1 MKKFDKIT
9 EQNFNDYIKY
19 IIQKYNY
26 SDAIEQISNI
36 KYPNTDIPIG
46 KYASMYY
53 ETYKK
58 YTIDVDINNFDKN
71 AYKKNKDLFDKT
83 Y

>member
-1 MKKFDKIT
+1 MGKFDKIT

-26 SDAIEQISNI
+26 TDAIEQISNI
-36 KYPNTDIPIG
+36 KYPNSDIPIG
-46 KYASMYY
+46 KYAPLYY

-58 YTIDVDINNFDKN
+58 YRVDVDINDFDKN

-83 Y
+83 H

>member
-1 MKKFDKIT
+1 MEKFKKIT
-9 EQNFNDYIKY
+9 DHNFNDYIKY
-19 IIQKYNY
+19 IIEKYNY
-26 SDAIEQISNI
+26 SDAIYHISNI

-46 KYASMYY
+46 KYANMYY

-71 AYKKNKDLFDKT
+71 AYEKNKNLFNKT

>member
-1 MKKFDKIT
+1 MSKFNKIT

-46 KYASMYY
+46 KYAGMYY